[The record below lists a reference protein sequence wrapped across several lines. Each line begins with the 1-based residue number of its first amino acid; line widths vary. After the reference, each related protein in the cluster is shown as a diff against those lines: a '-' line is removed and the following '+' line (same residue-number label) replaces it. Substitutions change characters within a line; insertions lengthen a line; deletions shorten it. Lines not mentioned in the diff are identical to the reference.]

1 MNFRKL
7 NLYWSEY
14 GKSEKPY
21 DNPTKPEAKSTANN
35 AANEADHQTNAS
47 ASGSDKHRIER
58 DQG

>member
-7 NLYWSEY
+7 NPYWSEY

-21 DNPTKPEAKSTANN
+21 DNPTRPEAKSTANE
-35 AANEADHQTNAS
+35 AAHQTKTSAS
-47 ASGSDKHRIER
+47 ASDKHRIER